1 MNGFLSNFM
10 VYPVQ
15 MVAKTTKLKRE
26 NGRSGQRRSETS
38 GKSHFRHFLED
49 AAGEDCTTECIV
61 VTYNADR
68 QLQTYHY
75 RSREYTF

>member
-1 MNGFLSNFM
+1 MQSNFM

-26 NGRSGQRRSETS
+26 NGRSGQRRSGTS
-38 GKSHFRHFLED
+38 GKSDFRLILED
-49 AAGEDCTTECIV
+49 AVSEDRTTECIV
-61 VTYNADR
+61 VTYDANM

>member
-1 MNGFLSNFM
+1 M

-15 MVAKTTKLKRE
+15 MVAKTPKLKRE
-26 NGRSGQRRSETS
+26 NGRSRQQRQDTQNAS
-38 GKSHFRHFLED
+38 GFRVFLED
-49 AAGEDCTTECIV
+49 AAGRDCPAECYV

-68 QLQTYHY
+68 QLQTYTY

>member
-15 MVAKTTKLKRE
+15 MVASPTKLKRE
-26 NGRSGQRRSETS
+26 NRQSGQRHPGSS
-38 GKSHFRHFLED
+38 ASDFRRFLEE
-49 AAGEDCTTECIV
+49 AASEDCPAECYV
-61 VTYNADR
+61 VTYNANC
-68 QLQTYHY
+68 QLQTYSY

>member
-15 MVAKTTKLKRE
+15 MVAKPTKLKRD
-26 NGRSGQRRSETS
+26 NGRSGQRRPETS
-38 GKSHFRHFLED
+38 GKSNFRRLLED
-49 AAGEDCTTECIV
+49 AVGEDCTTECYV
-61 VTYNADR
+61 VTYNANSE
-68 QLQTYHY
+68 LQTYHY

>member
-15 MVAKTTKLKRE
+15 MVAKTPKLKRE
-26 NGRSGQRRSETS
+26 NGRSGQQRRDSS
-38 GKSHFRHFLED
+38 NASDFRLFLEE
-49 AAGEDCTTECIV
+49 AVSENCPAECYV
-61 VTYNADR
+61 VTYNANC
-68 QLQTYHY
+68 QLQTYSY

>member
-1 MNGFLSNFM
+1 M

-26 NGRSGQRRSETS
+26 NGRSGQQRSGSNSTS
-38 GKSHFRHFLED
+38 SAFRLLLEKTV
-49 AAGEDCTTECIV
+49 GEECPAECYV
-61 VTYNADR
+61 VTYNADM
-68 QLQTYHY
+68 QLQTYNY

>member
-26 NGRSGQRRSETS
+26 NRQSGQRRPGSSNTS
-38 GKSHFRHFLED
+38 DFRHFLE
-49 AAGEDCTTECIV
+49 AAVSEDCPAECYV
-61 VTYNADR
+61 VTYNANC
-68 QLQTYHY
+68 QLQTYSY